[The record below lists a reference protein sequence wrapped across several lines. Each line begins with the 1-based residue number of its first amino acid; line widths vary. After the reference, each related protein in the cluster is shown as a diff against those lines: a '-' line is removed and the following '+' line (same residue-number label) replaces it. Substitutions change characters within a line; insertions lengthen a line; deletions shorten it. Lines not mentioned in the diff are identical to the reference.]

1 MTDYRQCTT
10 IGTFHSNTTEFL
22 YFLFVMTMS
31 LILPLIIM
39 IGSYLTIVWV
49 ICRRSKKEHE
59 NNLGSNSTFVISRA
73 KIKSVRV
80 MGVLVMGFVLCWS
93 PYYTMSLWW
102 WIDQDTMG

>member
-1 MTDYRQCTT
+1 MPDYRQCTT

-49 ICRRSKKEHE
+49 ICRFFIFLFRT
-59 NNLGSNSTFVISRA
+59 NLFLI
-73 KIKSVRV
+73 
-80 MGVLVMGFVLCWS
+80 F
-93 PYYTMSLWW
+93 
-102 WIDQDTMG
+102 